1 MSSQLIFNPKQNR
14 ILAALGT
21 ADYARIQDDLELVT
35 LALGEVLYRP
45 DDNLNYIYFPLNSIV
60 SLIFN
65 TLSGASAEL
74 AMTGNDGLVGLPLV
88 LGCDT
93 ASQKMVVQS
102 AGAAYRLKAEVM
114 RWELDQGGDLKRLA
128 LLYTQALMTQ
138 MSQSVVCNRHHT
150 VDQQLCR
157 WLLLSLDLL
166 PGSQINMTQALIAN
180 MLGVRREA
188 VTEAAGKLQA
198 SGVIRYSRGRID
210 VIDRPGLEVRA
221 CECYGVVKAAYNR
234 LFQTAIDV
242 RGKNRPRTNPA
253 TLHQRAE
260 QQLLREPP
268 PLLPQT
274 DWNNAQLVH
283 QLQVNQIELEMHNKE
298 LRAAYDEVDVLRQR
312 YADVYDFAPVGY
324 VTLNPLGGIV
334 DLNLAGAI
342 LLGIKGSEK
351 SRHRFAAFVIP
362 EQVPA
367 FNQFVNAVLQAK
379 NKQVC
384 EIVLSANQQRP
395 EATVKI
401 EAITDED
408 RCECR
413 MVVSD
418 ISVEKAAE
426 KEIREREQYERA
438 LLDNFPFMVWLK
450 DEASRFLAVNTAFA
464 ASFGWPSAESLIGKT
479 DLDTSPTELGELY
492 RADDF
497 AVMSTGEKIN
507 RIERIEVHGERRTFE
522 TFKSPVNLDGQRIG
536 TVGFARDV
544 TERQNIAHTLERSER
559 QCRSFVE
566 NLPLS
571 AVVTQDNMIKYI
583 NPKGIEIIGYSAE
596 ECVGKSFLPLVFE
609 DDRARVMTIHQQH
622 SSGEPAPSEY
632 ELRVLN
638 KSGRVIDCRLHVNLI
653 EWAGEHAVLG
663 IFEDVTEY
671 KLMESELRRLA
682 ITDAL
687 TELPNRRYF
696 LERMEDAFSR
706 LQRDVDHE
714 VAVLMLDLDHFKVI
728 NDKFGHAAGD
738 TVLRHFSSLLHDELR
753 KVDVV
758 GRVGGEEFAVLLP
771 EEDIDAAQIFA
782 ERLRQK
788 VANTVLMLGNQPISI
803 TVSIGIAAMRADDNS
818 SDRAL
823 LLADQALYQAK
834 AQGRNCIAFASTE
847 CAGELASSVPTQHSS
862 FVESKD
868 IFDDGPG

>member
-1 MSSQLIFNPKQNR
+1 MSSQLIFNPKQNH

-166 PGSQINMTQALIAN
+166 SGSQINMTQALIAN

-198 SGVIRYSRGRID
+198 SGIIRYSRGRID

-234 LFQTAIDV
+234 LFQTATDV
-242 RGKNRPRTNPA
+242 RGKNRARINPA
-253 TLHQRAE
+253 SLHQRAE
-260 QQLLREPP
+260 RQLLREPL
-268 PLLPQT
+268 PLLPVGL
-274 DWNNAQLVH
+274 DSAQLVH
-283 QLQVNQIELEMHNKE
+283 QLQVHQVELEMHNNE
-298 LRAAYDEVDVLRQR
+298 LRDAYAEVDCLRQR
-312 YADVYDFAPVGY
+312 YADLYDFAPVGY

-351 SRHRFAAFVIP
+351 SRYVFAAFVIP
-362 EQVPA
+362 EQIPA
-367 FNQFVNAVLQAK
+367 FNQFVDAVLQAK

-384 EIVLSANQQRP
+384 EIVLSANSQRP
-395 EATVKI
+395 AATVKI
-401 EAITDED
+401 EAVADED
-408 RCECR
+408 GRECR

-418 ISVEKAAE
+418 ISAEKAVEKE
-426 KEIREREQYERA
+426 TREREQYERA

-450 DEASRFLAVNTAFA
+450 DEASRFLAVNAAFA

-479 DLDTSPTELGELY
+479 DLDTSPKELGELY

-497 AVMSTGEKIN
+497 AVMSTGEKIS

-544 TERQNIAHTLERSER
+544 TERQNIAHTLERSEK

-571 AVVTQDNMIKYI
+571 AVVTQDGMLKYI
-583 NPKGIEIIGYSAE
+583 NPKGIEIIGYLAE
-596 ECVGKSFLPLVFE
+596 ECVGKSFFPLVFE
-609 DDRARVMTIHQQH
+609 DDQARVMAIHQQH
-622 SSGEPAPSEY
+622 ASGEPAPSEY

-638 KSGRVIDCRLHVNLI
+638 KSGRVIDCRLHVSLV

-696 LERMEDAFSR
+696 LARMEDAFSR

-738 TVLRHFSSLLHDELR
+738 IVLRHFSSVLRDELR

-788 VANTVLMLGNQPISI
+788 IANTVVMLGNQPISI
-803 TVSIGIAAMRADDNS
+803 TVSIGISAMRADDNS

-823 LLADQALYQAK
+823 LLADHALYQAK
-834 AQGRNCIAFASTE
+834 AQGRNCIALASAE
-847 CAGELASSVPTQHSS
+847 SVGELGFSAPAQHSS
-862 FVESKD
+862 FVDSKD
-868 IFDDGPG
+868 IFDNGSG